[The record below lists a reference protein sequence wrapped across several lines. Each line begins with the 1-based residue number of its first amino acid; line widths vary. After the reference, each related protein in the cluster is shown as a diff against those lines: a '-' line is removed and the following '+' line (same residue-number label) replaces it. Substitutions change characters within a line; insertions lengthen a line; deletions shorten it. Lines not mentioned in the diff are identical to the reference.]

1 MDLKISRYSSWCV
14 IALNTKSIFYSMAY
28 LRVKSIRD
36 QKYLYLVKSHWD
48 SKKKTSKQ
56 SIIKY
61 LGIESDVSLS
71 DIPENFRDSEKIID
85 YFMNQ
90 KYFQP
95 TVQNEITKKLQ
106 KDLLSSFK
114 NSDYIEANS
123 LLESYKKIYGFESF
137 LTNVLVPLIEEIES
151 LGYSKKIDLGT
162 QTTCY
167 NAVQDL
173 MNLIL
178 ENNTIQLKKKK
189 ILICVPYGEQ
199 HTFGTKVL
207 ESQLLSN
214 GNVVYNLSP
223 FTPVS
228 TIIESI
234 EYNNPDFIFISIT
247 LDENTL
253 SAKRMIQKIND
264 QYAIPIIVGGQ
275 AVKNDSENWNASIG
289 QNLSITKILKLIQ
302 SKKSEIIQI
311 I

>member
-1 MDLKISRYSSWCV
+1 
-14 IALNTKSIFYSMAY
+14 MAY
-28 LRVKSIRD
+28 LRVKFIRG
-36 QKYLYLVKSHWD
+36 QKYLYLVKSNWD

-61 LGIESDVSLS
+61 LGIESDVSIS
-71 DIPENFRDSEKIID
+71 GIPENFRDSEKIID

-137 LTNVLVPLIEEIES
+137 LTNVLIPLIEEIES

-178 ENNTIQLKKKK
+178 ENNTIPLKKKK

-264 QYAIPIIVGGQ
+264 QYTIPIIVGGQ
-275 AVKNDSENWNASIG
+275 AVKNDSENWNSSIG
-289 QNLSITKILKLIQ
+289 QNLSITKFLKLIQ
-302 SKKSEIIQI
+302 SKKSEIIQTV
-311 I
+311 

>member
-1 MDLKISRYSSWCV
+1 MVLKISRYSPWCV
-14 IALNTKSIFYSMAY
+14 IGLNTKSIFYSMAY

-178 ENNTIQLKKKK
+178 ENSTIQLKKKK